1 MADDTFEKEALIED
15 LAGSGDEDE
24 AAAAIDKAAE
34 DNDIDGAPFTQDEAI
49 AILEAIAEDDEVGMM
64 VSVNANTAVARY
76 RLG

>member
-1 MADDTFEKEALIED
+1 MADDTFEKAELIDD

-24 AAAAIDKAAE
+24 AEEAIDKAAD
-34 DNDIDGAPFTQDEAI
+34 DNGIDGAPFTQDEAI
-49 AILEAIAEDDEVGMM
+49 TILEAIADDDDVGMM